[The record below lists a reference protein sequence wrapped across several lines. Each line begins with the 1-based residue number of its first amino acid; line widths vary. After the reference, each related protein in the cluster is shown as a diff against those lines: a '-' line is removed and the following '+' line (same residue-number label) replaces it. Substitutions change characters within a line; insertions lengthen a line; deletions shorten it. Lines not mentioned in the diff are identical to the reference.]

1 MFRFNQLNSKQFIL
15 SYRSNHQPQTTL
27 LYAKP
32 PNFQIFFLMPFTP
45 SMYKNILLADKLP
58 MFSHINLFALDGIFC
73 FIQLNSKQFIFSYRS
88 NLTTTYN
95 HKTARFLD
103 FISIRSLNI
112 VRCSHNNYRIV
123 LMAMYEHRSF

>member
-32 PNFQIFFLMPFTP
+32 PYFQILFLMPFTP
-45 SMYKNILLADKLP
+45 SMYKNILLADKLHI
-58 MFSHINLFALDGIFC
+58 FSHINLFALDAIFY

-123 LMAMYEHRSF
+123 LMAMYKYRSN